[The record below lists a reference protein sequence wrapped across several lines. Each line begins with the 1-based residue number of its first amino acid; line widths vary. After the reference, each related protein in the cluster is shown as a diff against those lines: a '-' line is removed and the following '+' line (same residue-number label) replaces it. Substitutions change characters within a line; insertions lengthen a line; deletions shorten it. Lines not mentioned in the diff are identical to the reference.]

1 MWLVA
6 HVVWCDSSVMWQV
19 TNNTLT
25 DVHTYVHNVTLRVV
39 QLRRDVPDKIW
50 NMCAYT
56 QMIHGR
62 KELSGFIYLH
72 VCMISMPDILRAS
85 LLVAELL
92 EVIPSR
98 YIHEHLLQTVG
109 PAPGFLRIR
118 SLLSAG
124 MGARCRVRLCGVMLR
139 YSAVE
144 WDVRVMEVH
153 AKHAYY
159 MWDAKRTECT
169 FIN

>member
-1 MWLVA
+1 M
-6 HVVWCDSSVMWQV
+6 
-19 TNNTLT
+19 
-25 DVHTYVHNVTLRVV
+25 TLRVV
-39 QLRRDVPDKIW
+39 QLRCDVPDKIRD
-50 NMCAYT
+50 MCAYT
-56 QMIHGR
+56 QMIQ
-62 KELSGFIYLH
+62 ELSGFIYLH

-118 SLLSAG
+118 SFLSAG

-139 YSAVE
+139 YSARE
-144 WDVRVMEVH
+144 
-153 AKHAYY
+153 
-159 MWDAKRTECT
+159 
-169 FIN
+169 